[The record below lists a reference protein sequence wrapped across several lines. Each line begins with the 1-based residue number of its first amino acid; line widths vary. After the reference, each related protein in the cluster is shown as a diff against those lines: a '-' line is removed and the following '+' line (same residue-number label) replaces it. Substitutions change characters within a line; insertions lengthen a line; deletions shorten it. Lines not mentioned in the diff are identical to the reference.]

1 MIIIILFI
9 IILITKTLYTPNLEV
24 VSIISINLRINTLF
38 VVHINLQSIWKSL
51 SVHVILAQQPSDV
64 EKGGNHN

>member
-1 MIIIILFI
+1 MII
-9 IILITKTLYTPNLEV
+9 IILITKTIWGVHRSFYLEV